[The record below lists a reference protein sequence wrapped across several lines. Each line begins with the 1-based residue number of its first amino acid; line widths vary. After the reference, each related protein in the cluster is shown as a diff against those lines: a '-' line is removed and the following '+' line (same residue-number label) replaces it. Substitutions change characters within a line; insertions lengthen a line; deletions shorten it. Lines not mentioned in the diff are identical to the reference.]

1 MVPFYRRYS
10 GMNRATLA
18 FIVFMVAAV
27 AVLSFTADHW
37 HSRFTRAEKAR
48 KAAVALAD
56 ARQQTIDD
64 MTKRQRQNAALDKK
78 YTQELAD
85 AHAESEKLRAD
96 LASGRRRLQLHAV
109 CVPATAGH
117 STATGAADAAT
128 ARLTADA
135 ERDYQRLRT
144 EARTV
149 TAQVN
154 GLQQYINEQCH

>member
-1 MVPFYRRYS
+1 MK
-10 GMNRATLA
+10 RATLA

-27 AVLSFTADHW
+27 AVLGFTADHW

-48 KAAVALAD
+48 KEAVALAD

-64 MTKRQRQNAALDKK
+64 MTQRQRQNAALDAK

-85 AHAESEKLRAD
+85 AKAESEKLRAD

-109 CVPATAGH
+109 CMPATAGN
-117 STATGAADAAT
+117 TATTGATDATA
-128 ARLTADA
+128 ARLTPDA

-144 EARTV
+144 EARAI

-154 GLQQYINEQCH
+154 GLQQYITEQCH